1 MPCSR
6 TTLYNAF
13 LFLLVPFCVLVA
25 LYYLVLRSLPLQ
37 FTATYVLIWTAI
49 LYVYIDRVV
58 SPVLIENEKRAF
70 TAGLGQKLKE
80 S

>member
-6 TTLYNAF
+6 TTLKNAL
-13 LFLLVPFCVLVA
+13 LFLLVPLCTLVA
-25 LYYLVLRSLPLQ
+25 LYYLIFRNLPLQ

-49 LYVYIDRVV
+49 LYVYIERVV
-58 SPVLIENEKRAF
+58 SPVLIENEKKAF
-70 TAGLGQKLKE
+70 TAGMGLEPKK